1 MPVALLAL
9 AIWVR
14 TWSLHPCYLQATPT
28 RPVLE
33 ATANQAENVDAS
45 WHPSRRAALASAVSL
60 SEWPCT
66 AAVASASSQQSV
78 KLSNGL
84 LFPIASFGPQAYGFN
99 GDGKARE
106 LTKSAVDVGYRN
118 FFASVLAK
126 NQRGFAQGLQ
136 DSGIRR
142 EEVFICGSVNTK
154 GVKGFDK
161 AYKETK
167 DGWEENLKAFA
178 VGGIDYVD
186 MIMLDYPGAD
196 CESIKGQWKAFE
208 EMLAKGKTK
217 SLAVSNFGLTQLD
230 CILNDSS
237 LTPPVVNQLRFNVD
251 AYPAKT
257 AAAIV
262 EENRKRGVLV
272 QAWSPLRGVSS
283 KKRALAEKIGKARG
297 KSFAQVLLR
306 WILQSGATYTT
317 QSSREDRLAENMQI
331 FDFELSDDELQQ
343 LVSS

>member
-1 MPVALLAL
+1 MGLLAL
-9 AIWVR
+9 AIWVGSR
-14 TWSLHPCYLQATPT
+14 PLHQCYFQTSPAKS
-28 RPVLE
+28 VLE
-33 ATANQAENVDAS
+33 ATARSAESNDAS
-45 WHPSRRAALASAVSL
+45 GHSSRRAALASTISL
-60 SEWPCT
+60 SQWPST
-66 AAVASASSQQSV
+66 AVASTSSQQSV
-78 KLSNGL
+78 TLSNGL
-84 LFPIASFGPQAYGFN
+84 IFPIASFGPQAYGFN

-106 LTKSAVDVGYRN
+106 LTRIAVNAGYRN
-118 FFASVLAK
+118 FFSSVDAK

-136 DSGIRR
+136 DSDIRR
-142 EEVFICGSVNTK
+142 EEVFICGSVDTK

-161 AYKETK
+161 AYKETRE
-167 DGWEENLKAFA
+167 GWEKNLKAFA
-178 VGGIDYVD
+178 AGGIDYVD

-230 CILNDSS
+230 CILKDSS
-237 LTPPVVNQLRFNVD
+237 LTPPVVNQLRYNLD
-251 AYPAKT
+251 AYPAET

-262 EENRKRGVLV
+262 AENQKRGVLV

-283 KKRALAEKIGKARG
+283 KKRALAEKIGKAKG

-317 QSSREDRLAENMQI
+317 QSSRADRLAENIQI
-331 FDFELSDDELQQ
+331 FDFNLSDDEIRQ
-343 LVSS
+343 LVSA